1 MQRLGK
7 HSPWYVESKEIPFSM
22 NITARS
28 VLTLASGLKY
38 MYLSYDT
45 YLNKVWCRYQPH
57 FLTLNCIYFSSWHVL
72 HVDPEIHEFPG
83 FVAQFASLLYQ
94 RMRYVPVTQLTSL
107 EGEVFI
113 NWRSFSRRVTL
124 PAVGSIRWHC
134 NLDVIFKFKGCIL
147 CRRIKRWQGL
157 SRMVVIN
164 FEVEVPIEWQRNSVL
179 AKPRI
184 LDQRQSAEIMV
195 C

>member
-1 MQRLGK
+1 MV
-7 HSPWYVESKEIPFSM
+7 WNTCIFYMIPTWTKFDADI
-22 NITARS
+22 NLIFWRWTAS
-28 VLTLASGLKY
+28 
-38 MYLSYDT
+38 
-45 YLNKVWCRYQPH
+45 
-57 FLTLNCIYFSSWHVL
+57 IFSSWHVL
-72 HVDPEIHEFPG
+72 HVDLEIHEFPD
-83 FVAQFASLLYQ
+83 FVPQFASLLYQ
-94 RMRYVPVTQLTSL
+94 RIRYVPVTQLTSL

-134 NLDVIFKFKGCIL
+134 NLDVIFKFKSCIL
-147 CRRIKRWQGL
+147 CRRIKRWQGV

-164 FEVEVPIEWQRNSVL
+164 FEVEVPIEWQRNSVS

-184 LDQRQSAEIMV
+184 LDQKQSTEIKV